1 MTVFQKSS
9 KLFAD
14 AKKVIPGGVN
24 SPVRAFK
31 AVGSVP
37 IFISKAK
44 GAYLHDVDGNRYID
58 YCLSWGPMILGHAH
72 REVLDRVRK
81 VMVNGTSFGIPTPL
95 ETQLARM
102 IVRAIGSVEK
112 VRLVSSGTEAVMTA
126 IRLARGC
133 TGRDKIIKFIGCYH
147 GHVDHMLVQAGSGAT
162 TLGSPSSPGVPK
174 DFTKHT
180 ILLPYNDS
188 EMVEKA
194 FSKYR
199 NQIAAVIVEPVA
211 GNMGVVLPADGFLKT
226 IRRSCTKNGSVLIF
240 DEVITGFRIRY
251 GSVQELFGVEADLT
265 CLGKI
270 IGGGFP
276 IGACGGKKRLMD
288 QLAPSG
294 KIYQAGTLSGNPV
307 CVAAG
312 LATLELLRSKGTYA
326 ALDRTAKH
334 LCDGIAGVLARR
346 DMPTGNEGRGT
357 KDEGRR
363 VAASKAKPL
372 GMGGSLRGQALGDG
386 SSPVTINRIGS
397 MFTVF
402 FNPGPV
408 SDYASAL
415 KSDVGM
421 YARFHSAML
430 SAGIYLPPSQFEACF
445 VSTRH
450 TRKDIDQTITAAK
463 KAAF

>member
-9 KLFAD
+9 KLFAE

-31 AVGSVP
+31 AVGTVP
-37 IFISKAK
+37 VFISKAK

-72 REVLDRVRK
+72 REVLGRVRK
-81 VMVNGTSFGIPTPL
+81 VMVKGTSFGIPTPL

-102 IVRAIGSVEK
+102 IVGAIGSVEK

-147 GHVDHMLVQAGSGAT
+147 GHVDHMLVQAGSGAM
-162 TLGSPSSPGVPK
+162 TLGAPSSPGVPK

-188 EMVEKA
+188 EAVEKA
-194 FSKYR
+194 FRKYR

-251 GSVQELFGVEADLT
+251 GSVQEFFGVEADLT

-312 LATLELLRSKGTYA
+312 LATLELLRSRGTYS
-326 ALDRTAKH
+326 ALDRAAKD
-334 LCDGIAGVLARR
+334 LCAGL
-346 DMPTGNEGRGT
+346 
-357 KDEGRR
+357 
-363 VAASKAKPL
+363 
-372 GMGGSLRGQALGDG
+372 Q
-386 SSPVTINRIGS
+386 SSITNHQLPVTINRIGS
-397 MFTVF
+397 MFTLF

-408 SDYASAL
+408 TDYASAL
-415 KSDVGM
+415 KSDVGA
-421 YARFHSAML
+421 YARFHSQML
-430 SAGIYLPPSQFEACF
+430 KAGIYLPPSQFEACF
-445 VSTRH
+445 VSTKH
-450 TRKDIDQTITAAK
+450 TKTDIDKTITVAR